1 MTGGTVLL
9 TGFIHIHTKAT
20 DSSVRLRA
28 SEACSGEGGGSFV
41 HTPELKALHP
51 NKHFCFHI

>member
-51 NKHFCFHI
+51 NKHCFHI